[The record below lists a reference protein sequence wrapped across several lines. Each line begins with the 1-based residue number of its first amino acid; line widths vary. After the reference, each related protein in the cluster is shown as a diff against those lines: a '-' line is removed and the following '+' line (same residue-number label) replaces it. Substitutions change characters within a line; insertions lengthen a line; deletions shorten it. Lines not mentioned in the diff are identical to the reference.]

1 MPVIKNNILLA
12 PHTTINLGGPAK
24 YFCECF
30 NENELTECLQFAGD
44 NELQYVILGG
54 GSNIIFPD
62 EGFDGLVIKLS
73 GENIEVTD
81 ETDSEVLIKVWAG
94 TNWDKFVGWAVNQ
107 GYQGIECLSG
117 IPGSTGATPVQNV
130 GAYGQEV
137 GNTIVNVICIS
148 RTNFEMHVFSNSQ
161 CKFGY
166 RESIF
171 KNEQKGK
178 YLISYVEFKLSKTNE
193 PEIKYADLVKE
204 TENSSEYNKILKRE
218 ARLAFIRNKVI
229 EIRRRKSMVTD
240 DNDSES
246 KSCGSFFTNPVLTY
260 EEFDKISRKITE
272 LGYDMP
278 FYKSSEKYKIPAAF
292 LIEKAGFEKGYSK
305 GNVGISRSHTLA
317 LVNRGGT
324 TGELLKFAEEIRNIV
339 SEKFGVKLDY
349 EPFII
354 K

>member
-1 MPVIKNNILLA
+1 MPEIKNNILIA
-12 PHTTINLGGPAK
+12 PHTTINLGGTAK
-24 YFCECF
+24 YFCECR
-30 NENELTECLQFAGD
+30 NENELSGSLKYAFENKLQFV
-44 NELQYVILGG
+44 LIGG
-54 GSNIIFPD
+54 GSNVIFPD
-62 EGFDGLVIKLS
+62 GKFDGLVIKLT
-73 GENIEVTD
+73 GENIKLTD
-81 ETDSEVLIKVWAG
+81 ESESEVLIKVWAG
-94 TNWDKFVGWAVNQ
+94 TGWDKFVEWSVYK

-137 GNTIVNVICIS
+137 GSSIANVICIDKS
-148 RTNFEMHVFSNSQ
+148 YFKEHVFANKQ

-166 RESIF
+166 RDSIF
-171 KNEQKGK
+171 KNEYYGK
-178 YLISYVEFKLSKTNE
+178 YIIIYIEFRLSKINE
-193 PEIKYADLVKE
+193 PEIKYADLAKE
-204 TENSSEYNKILKRE
+204 TENSSEYNKLLKRE

-229 EIRRRKSMVTD
+229 EIRRRKSMVAD
-240 DNDSES
+240 ESDSES

-260 EEFDKISRKITE
+260 EEFEKISRKITE

-278 FYKSSEKYKIPAAF
+278 FYKSGDKYKIPAAY
-292 LIEKAGFEKGYSK
+292 LIEKAGFEKGYTK

-324 TGELLKFAEEIRNIV
+324 SKELLKLAEEIRNIV
-339 SEKFGVKLDY
+339 FDRFGVNLDY